1 MRMNMSMK
9 IIEVQILKAKSEKVI
24 ARADVHFE
32 GFLLK
37 GFKVIRDEKK
47 NKEYVTPPSYLAG
60 AFWRPLF
67 KTDSLE
73 DWQEIQRRI
82 LEEFSTQQMKES
94 LDEQYE
100 RK

>member
-1 MRMNMSMK
+1 MSMK

-37 GFKVIRDEKK
+37 GFKVIRDEKT

-60 AFWRPLF
+60 VFWRPLF

-82 LEEFSTQQMKES
+82 LQEYDHFLMSES
-94 LDEQYE
+94 LG
-100 RK
+100 RT